1 MKAGDFNMP
10 ELIENIEILKGFVD
24 CYEAYEALVEVDEI
38 NGDAVFKAVE
48 DTLELLCDIKDVI
61 EKWGDK
67 NDK

>member
-1 MKAGDFNMP
+1 MP

-67 NDK
+67 NDKCIMI

>member
-1 MKAGDFNMP
+1 MP

-48 DTLELLCDIKDVI
+48 DTLELLCDIKNII

-67 NDK
+67 NDKRRSR

>member
-1 MKAGDFNMP
+1 MP
-10 ELIENIEILKGFVD
+10 ELIKNIEILKGFVD